1 MARPKRITIERNQL
15 YHLYFY
21 DDLFFVD
28 YYGDFAAGYETEGA
42 AREAI
47 DYHFN

>member
-1 MARPKRITIERNQL
+1 MARQRRITIERNQL

-28 YYGDFAAGYETEGA
+28 FFGDFATGYETEGA